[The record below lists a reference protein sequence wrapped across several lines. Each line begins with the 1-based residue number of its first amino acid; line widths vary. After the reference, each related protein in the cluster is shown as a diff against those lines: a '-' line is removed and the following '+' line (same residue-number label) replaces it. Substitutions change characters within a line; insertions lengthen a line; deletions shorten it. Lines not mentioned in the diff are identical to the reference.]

1 MAPLSITLHGVFMEI
16 AGQGVLLSG
25 ASGSGKSELAL
36 ELITRGHR
44 LIADDAPEFILD
56 SAHKLTGSCPAMLQD
71 FLEIHALG
79 VVNIRALF
87 GNEAVC
93 PRAPLD
99 LIVRL
104 EKNASPELRGIN
116 NPEIQ
121 MCIVLNLTVPELV
134 LPLQLGRNH
143 AVLLECLVRN
153 HQLQRQGYRAS
164 QDFSLRQQQA
174 LTQ

>member
-1 MAPLSITLHGVFMEI
+1 MPLPGVTLHGVFMEI

-44 LIADDAPEFILD
+44 LIADDAPEFMWD
-56 SAHKLTGSCPAMLQD
+56 TTDKLTGSCPAVLQD
-71 FLEIHALG
+71 FLEVRALG

-93 PRAPLD
+93 PRAPLE

-104 EKNASPELRGIN
+104 EKITGPELREID

-121 MCIVLNLTVPELV
+121 LRTVLSSTIPELT
-134 LPLQLGRNH
+134 LKLQPGRNH
-143 AVLLECLVRN
+143 AVLLECLVAI
-153 HQLQRQGYRAS
+153 HKLQLQGYQAS
-164 QDFSLRQQQA
+164 RDFSLRQQQA
-174 LTQ
+174 LAK